1 MENILLTP
9 FDLAPFSKI
18 KTTDYE
24 PAFERA
30 IANAKD
36 EIQQIID
43 QAETADFENTI
54 EAMAFSGMQ
63 LDRISN
69 IFFNLNSAET
79 NDELQNIAQIV
90 APKLSAF
97 ANDISLNPDL
107 FARVKQVQDRK
118 STRLNSSH
126 VRISYAVFCLKK
138 KKKTK
143 NTNL

>member
-30 IANAKD
+30 IADAKD

-107 FARVKQVQDRK
+107 FARVKQVRSEERRVGK
-118 STRLNSSH
+118 ECR
-126 VRISYAVFCLKK
+126 
-138 KKKTK
+138 
-143 NTNL
+143 